1 MIEFK
6 TLANG
11 FEYIEVQNS
20 AASAKIA
27 LQGAHLFEYKRP
39 NKEDIL
45 WLSSVAR
52 FEEKFPIRGGIPICW
67 PWFGPNK
74 ENPTLPQHGFARISV
89 FTLYAHEEIDEKTTQ
104 LTFLLT
110 DSLES
115 KKLWPFSFELYVR
128 FHISDTLH
136 VSVETLNK
144 DTKSFVLSQALHTY
158 FQVDD
163 ITQVSLLGLK
173 NTRYYDQ
180 LNSSYTLQKGT
191 VFFDKEVD
199 RIYLSAKDLIMETKS
214 KKIVLQNSGSNSLVV
229 WNPWIEK
236 TKNIVDM
243 ADDAYK
249 KMLCVETANALDDT
263 QTIQPGIRHTLSMQ
277 VLEE

>member
-6 TLANG
+6 RLANG

-20 AASAKIA
+20 AATAKIA

-39 NKEDIL
+39 DKEDIL
-45 WLSSVAR
+45 WLSSLAR

-74 ENPTLPQHGFARISV
+74 ENPALPQHGFARISV
-89 FTLYAHEEIDEKTTQ
+89 FTLYEHEEIGEKTTQ
-104 LTFLLT
+104 LTFQLC

-115 KKLWPFSFELYVR
+115 KRLWPFSFELYVKFR
-128 FHISDTLH
+128 ISDTLH
-136 VSVETLNK
+136 VSLETLNK
-144 DTKSFVLSQALHTY
+144 GTKSFVLSQALHTY

-180 LNSSYTLQKGT
+180 LDNSYSLQKSA
-191 VFFDKEVD
+191 VFFDKETD
-199 RIYLSAKDLIMETKS
+199 CIYLNANDPIIETES
-214 KKIVLQNSGSNSLVV
+214 KKVVLKNFGSNSLVV
-229 WNPWIEK
+229 WNPWTEK
-236 TKNIVDM
+236 TKKIADM
-243 ADDAYK
+243 SDDAYK

-263 QTIQPGIRHTLSMQ
+263 LIIQPDCGYTLSMQ